1 MIVECPS
8 CQSRYRFDESK
19 LGGRVRV
26 KTRCAKC
33 GGSIEID
40 NPGGATLPPEPEPE
54 PGADT
59 RRASIARPKSEAT
72 GHDLEKMGVLE
83 LPRDRRFSIAIIQG
97 PATGT
102 TYQLQKVKTTVGR
115 SGCDINLDDAEASR
129 QHAVIEVFGDHAAL
143 RDLGSTNGTFVDGER
158 ITTQV
163 LENLTE
169 FRIGAHVLMF
179 ISTVLE

>member
-8 CQSRYRFDESK
+8 CQSRYRFDETK
-19 LGGRVRV
+19 LGGRPRVR
-26 KTRCAKC
+26 TRCAKC
-33 GGSIEID
+33 GGAIDID
-40 NPGGATLPPEPEPE
+40 NPGGATLPPEPEP
-54 PGADT
+54 GADT
-59 RRASIARPKSEAT
+59 RRAPVAAARPHAERT

-97 PATGT
+97 PAIGSTF
-102 TYQLQKVKTTVGR
+102 LLEKVKTTVGR

-129 QHAVIEVFGDHAAL
+129 QHVAIEVFGDHAVV

-158 ITTQV
+158 ITTRV

-169 FRIGAHVLMF
+169 FRIGSHVLMF
-179 ISTVLE
+179 ISTALE